1 MSDIISDPDKI
12 TPDWLTEVLS
22 GSGNLPDGRVTDAQW
37 EIIGTGKMGD
47 NARYTLSYDGD
58 YDAPVSVIAKL
69 PAADE
74 TARSMAGAMGAY
86 QKEVM
91 FYRELAPLTRMQTP
105 EIYCAEVS
113 ADGTEF
119 IILMEDLAPAE
130 PGNQLVGESQARAE
144 LAVMEAAKLHAPFY
158 AKPELL
164 AGDYITK
171 SDKEGAEFGQSLMQ
185 RYWPGFVDRFGHG
198 LTPACA
204 MLGDAFAANYALWA
218 QRYEGPKTLI
228 HGDYRSEN
236 ILFGERGT
244 AITVDWQTVQESCAL
259 ADVAYFL
266 GGSIDTDLRRG
277 CEQELVEKYRAAL
290 MSLGVD
296 LAAQDCWQQYR
307 EFSLHGVM
315 ITVLGAMFTAPEE
328 RSDRMFLIMAQRHL
342 QQCVDMDAVEFI
354 T

>member
-1 MSDIISDPDKI
+1 MTDIVSTPEKI
-12 TPDWLTEVLS
+12 TPDWLTEVLRA
-22 GSGNLPDGRVTDAQW
+22 NDKLPEGRVTDAQW
-37 EIIGTGKMGD
+37 QIIGTGKMGD

-91 FYRELAPLTRMQTP
+91 FYRELAPLTSMQTP
-105 EIYCAEVS
+105 EIYCAEVNV
-113 ADGTEF
+113 DGTEF

-130 PGNQLVGESQARAE
+130 PGNQLVGESRARAE
-144 LAVMEAAKLHAPFY
+144 LAVVEAAKLHAPFY

-164 AGDYITK
+164 AAGYVTK
-171 SDKEGAEFGQSLMQ
+171 NDKDGAGLGQSLMQ
-185 RYWPGFVDRFGHG
+185 QYWPGFVDRFGHG
-198 LTPACA
+198 LTPECIA
-204 MLGDAFAANYALWA
+204 LGDTFTANYARWA
-218 QRYEGPKTLI
+218 LRYNGPKTLI

-236 ILFGERGT
+236 ILFGQRGT
-244 AITVDWQTVQESCAL
+244 AVTVDWQTVQESCSL

-266 GGSIDTDLRRG
+266 GGSIATDLRRA

-290 MSLGVD
+290 ETLGVN
-296 LAAQDCWQQYR
+296 LTAEDCWRQYR

-328 RSDRMFLIMAQRHL
+328 RSDRMFLSMAQRHL
-342 QQCVDMDAVEFI
+342 RQCVDMNAGEFI
-354 T
+354 V